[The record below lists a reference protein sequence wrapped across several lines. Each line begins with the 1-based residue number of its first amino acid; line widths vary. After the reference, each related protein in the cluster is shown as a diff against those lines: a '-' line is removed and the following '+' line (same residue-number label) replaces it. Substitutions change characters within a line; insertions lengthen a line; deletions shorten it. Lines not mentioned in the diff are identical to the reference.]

1 MTRRAGPI
9 DVPARLAR
17 WGTSPP
23 QLPLQCNGVRRRGS
37 APGAEEERPRAIVA
51 RALGRADYVP
61 AQKLRAP
68 RTSPYAR
75 PPAENGRRH
84 DYAGRYVPLRS
95 SGRRERR
102 PTHGRR
108 PRTAVGTTTR
118 ADASRSVA
126 PGAENVALR
135 TAAGRERPS
144 ARLRGPMRPAPF
156 PLRPRLYRHGSC
168 LRTPRADVAPPTRPP
183 GARARSPVGAPRT
196 AARWAYGPSVAGR
209 RPRRACWAACRRP
222 IAAASACGA
231 LRLRYCARPRR
242 GCGAARGLRPKNGL
256 RPAGSAPAVRY
267 RPAVA
272 ARPPS

>member
-118 ADASRSVA
+118 ADASRSVPA
-126 PGAENVALR
+126 
-135 TAAGRERPS
+135 TAAPLPS
-144 ARLRGPMRPAPF
+144 RVVLT
-156 PLRPRLYRHGSC
+156 H
-168 LRTPRADVAPPTRPP
+168 
-183 GARARSPVGAPRT
+183 APRRRGAAYA
-196 AARWAYGPSVAGR
+196 AARRPCSVAGR
-209 RPRRACWAACRRP
+209 GSAHRRP
-222 IAAASACGA
+222 
-231 LRLRYCARPRR
+231 L
-242 GCGAARGLRPKNGL
+242 GLRPIG
-256 RPAGSAPAVRY
+256 R
-267 RPAVA
+267 
-272 ARPPS
+272 RPPP